1 MFLTSTDFSEG
12 DGGRTWTAE
21 EEEMPPVGEKAGLPG
36 GVSLVTPR
44 GGSQQR
50 VLGYVRNDL
59 RYAGTPTFLISA
71 FIEPLNSPARD
82 GTISCLA
89 SRVFVPGGHKKFR
102 KRDVDQPF
110 WTR

>member
-1 MFLTSTDFSEG
+1 MFLTLTDFSEG

-36 GVSLVTPR
+36 GVSRATPR

-59 RYAGTPTFLISA
+59 RYAGTPNLLHLSVY
-71 FIEPLNSPARD
+71 R
-82 GTISCLA
+82 A
-89 SRVFVPGGHKKFR
+89 SEFACSRR
-102 KRDVDQPF
+102 ND
-110 WTR
+110 